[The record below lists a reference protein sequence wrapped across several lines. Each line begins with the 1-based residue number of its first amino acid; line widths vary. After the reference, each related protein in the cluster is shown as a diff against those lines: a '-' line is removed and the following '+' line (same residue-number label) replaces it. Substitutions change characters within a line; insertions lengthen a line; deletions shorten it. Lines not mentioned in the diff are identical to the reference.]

1 MLREHPSSIYG
12 TSLLNLISNE
22 NKPFIE
28 EGNLCNTLLVK
39 LSLYDPDQTTA
50 DLKKNHGPLEWEKRL
65 TKLFAIM
72 SNASALLPKNCWL
85 PKDPTKRF
93 RISAEDRKQGLT
105 IVDRFVNLPVQD
117 TLEIATKV
125 REEQAANATQENYK
139 SALKFLESR
148 AAEAPL

>member
-1 MLREHPSSIYG
+1 M
-12 TSLLNLISNE
+12 
-22 NKPFIE
+22 
-28 EGNLCNTLLVK
+28 
-39 LSLYDPDQTTA
+39 
-50 DLKKNHGPLEWEKRL
+50 